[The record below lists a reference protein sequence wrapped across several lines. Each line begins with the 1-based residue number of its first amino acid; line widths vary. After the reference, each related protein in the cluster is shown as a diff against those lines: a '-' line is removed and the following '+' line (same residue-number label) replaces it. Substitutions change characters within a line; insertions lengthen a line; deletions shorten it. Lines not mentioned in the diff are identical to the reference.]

1 MSESKI
7 FDQYKSEVT
16 LEEVVEEH
24 DLQPLSL
31 EVYRSDR
38 VDDLWS
44 LTKRG
49 FEPLAWTPYVRYLL
63 YNKDRGILIHD
74 VEGDLYIW
82 KDPTEETIRDRVQ
95 EYPKAE
101 VSIGE
106 KYDSRFDRR
115 CGE

>member
-7 FDQYKSEVT
+7 FDQYRSEVT

-24 DLQPLSL
+24 DLQPLSP
-31 EVYRSDR
+31 EIYRSDR

-44 LTKRG
+44 LTDRG
-49 FEPLAWTPYVRYLL
+49 FEPLAWTPNVRYLF

-82 KDPTEETIRDRVQ
+82 KDPTEETIRERVE

-106 KYDSRFDRR
+106 KYDSRFDRG

>member
-1 MSESKI
+1 MSDSKI

-16 LEEVVEEH
+16 LEKVVEEH
-24 DLQPLSL
+24 DLEPLSSTI
-31 EVYRSDR
+31 YRSDR

-44 LTKRG
+44 LTDRG
-49 FEPLAWTPYVRYLL
+49 FEPLAWTPNVRYLF
-63 YNKDRGILIHD
+63 YNKDRGILVHD
-74 VEGDLYIW
+74 VEGDLYVW
-82 KDPTEETIRDRVQ
+82 KDPTEETIRERVE

-115 CGE
+115 CRD